1 MNDARLQIDEESA
14 ESEIIRHLAQ
24 IDENTRKSKFAIRA
38 IAQLLIYPLLGTL
51 IGGSLALFGY
61 FNLQLGTPGIAGTLF
76 AVGIL
81 TVIGFYLGAIIAA
94 TNSLRS
100 SR

>member
-1 MNDARLQIDEESA
+1 MDESHLDIDEVSA
-14 ESEIIRHLAQ
+14 EFEILQQLVLIA
-24 IDENTRKSKFAIRA
+24 ENTRKSKFATRA

-51 IGGSLALFGY
+51 IGGSLVLFGY
-61 FNLQLGTPGIAGTLF
+61 LNLQFGAPGVAGTLF

-94 TNSLRS
+94 TSSLRT